1 MLSHLRLLQE
11 LLLSGT
17 PKSDR
22 TGVGT
27 LSKFGHQ
34 ERHNLSAG
42 HPHLTTK
49 KVPFK
54 DNVVELI
61 WTISGETRL
70 KFLKDHGV
78 RIWDEWVKP
87 GTEVWGETW
96 TYQERLKD
104 FQTRVERRSIQPEAV
119 EQYLDAWM
127 EQHPTATPDI
137 EDHVEMFD
145 HFRVPTAPLL
155 DGELGP
161 VYGQQWRNIIDT
173 RRVTYSE
180 IEEYKLRGYKLIGL
194 LEETGEPIGDND
206 YKSAIVERKID
217 QLSKVIEQLQSNPDD
232 RGIIVSAWHVPDLD
246 QMALRPCHTLFQFY
260 TRLRDWQDVITDIQ
274 FDEDPSMGS
283 AFEEFAEGCTPEE
296 RKKAIFEFAMQRGIP
311 HRILDCQLY
320 MRSNDAF
327 LGRPFNISQY
337 SLLTMMIAQV
347 VGMLPGEFI
356 ISNGDLHLYNN
367 HVEQAQIQ
375 IQREPMQLPQ
385 VRLNPLVTSL
395 FDFTIDD
402 IELLNYESH
411 PAIKA
416 PVAV

>member
-1 MLSHLRLLQE
+1 MISHLRLLQE
-11 LLLSGT
+11 LLLKGT

-34 ERHNLSAG
+34 ERHDLAAG
-42 HPHLTTK
+42 HPLLTTK
-49 KVPFK
+49 QVPFK
-54 DNVVELI
+54 ANVVELI
-61 WTISGETRL
+61 WTISGDTRL

-87 GTEVWGETW
+87 GTEVWGEPW
-96 TYQERLKD
+96 TYLERSKE
-104 FQTRVERRSIQPEAV
+104 FTTRVERRSIQPEAA
-119 EQYLDAWM
+119 EQYINVWM
-127 EQHPTATPDI
+127 EQNPDKTPQM
-137 EDHVEMFD
+137 EDYVEMFD
-145 HFRVPTAPLL
+145 HFRVPTAALL

-161 VYGQQWRNIIDT
+161 VYGQQWRNIVDT
-173 RRVTYSE
+173 RRIDEADYPAYE
-180 IEEYKLRGYKLIGL
+180 KRGFKVC
-194 LEETGEPIGDND
+194 GELHPD
-206 YKSAIVERKID
+206 YHSAENGGRFFIVERKID
-217 QLSKVIEQLQSNPDD
+217 QLQNVIDQLQNNPDD

-246 QMALRPCHTLFQFY
+246 DMALRPCHTLFQFY
-260 TRLRDWQDVITDIQ
+260 TRLRDWKDVLTDIQ
-274 FDEDPSMGS
+274 FDEDPSMGA
-283 AFEEFAEGCTPEE
+283 AFEEFSVGCTPEE
-296 RKKAIFEFAMQRGIP
+296 RQKAVFEFAMQRGIP

-347 VGMLPGEFI
+347 VGMLPGELI
-356 ISNGDLHLYNN
+356 ISNGDLHLYRN
-367 HVEQAQIQ
+367 HAMQAQVQ
-375 IQREPMQLPQ
+375 IQREPMHLPH

-395 FDFTIDD
+395 FDFTVDD
-402 IELLNYESH
+402 VELLNYESH